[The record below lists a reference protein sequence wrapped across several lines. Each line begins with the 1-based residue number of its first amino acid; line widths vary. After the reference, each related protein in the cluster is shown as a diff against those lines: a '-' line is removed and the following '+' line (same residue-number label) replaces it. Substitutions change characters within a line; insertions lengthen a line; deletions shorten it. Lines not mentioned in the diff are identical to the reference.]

1 MPAFNKVILIGN
13 LTRDPELRYTPKG
26 SAVADIGLAVNRTWT
41 SEAGER
47 KEEVTFIDVTLWG
60 KTAENT
66 SQYCKK
72 GAAVMVEGRLT
83 LEQWDDKQ
91 TGQKRQK
98 LKVIGEQV
106 VFLSFN
112 KDGES
117 APSSRRESA
126 PKTDYQPVGGHG
138 PDTDD
143 DVPF

>member
-26 SAVADIGLAVNRTWT
+26 TAVADVGLAVNRTWT
-41 SEAGER
+41 NEAGER

-72 GAAVMVEGRLT
+72 GGAVMVEGRLT
-83 LEQWDDKQ
+83 LDQWEDKN
-91 TGQKRQK
+91 TKEKRTK

-106 VFLSFN
+106 IFLTPS
-112 KDGES
+112 KEGES
-117 APSSRRESA
+117 APRRERSATSA
-126 PKTDYQPVGGHG
+126 PVAGDEP
-138 PDTDD
+138 PEND